1 VKEWI
6 LQRRWRIIVSGIF
19 ITALPLLSL
28 AFIINFQITI
38 ALEDRIIKETQWFA
52 KISSH
57 HLEDTLDREISLG
70 KSFATRPQLLTAINR
85 DDKKEMTRH
94 LKTLVDSSGSLE
106 RVFIATPQGIQI
118 ANYPATTNTLG
129 KDFTE
134 RDWYK
139 GVSRNWEPYVSEFY
153 IRAAK
158 PQHYLFAMA
167 VPFRLEG
174 RVIGILVMQPKEDYI
189 GNAAREIDIG
199 IGQIYVVDRKG
210 HLIYHPRFTVDRI
223 MDFSREP
230 LVQKVLKGL
239 DGAERTLDSFGK
251 EPAISAYHPVAP
263 WGWGVVV
270 EKPTAVILAPVRKI
284 TLWLA
289 AITGSMLLLGAIFA
303 YRWAEILSESQKLT
317 QDLKRY
323 ADKLENANNELESF
337 SYSISHDLR
346 SPLRA
351 IDGFS
356 RILLKEYGAKI
367 DSEGKRLLDIV
378 RTNAQRMGQLIDD
391 LLAFS
396 RVGRAE
402 LRLSEINMQEL
413 ANKVCEELKAG
424 MTGQTVQCIVGSLPT
439 AFGDRAMMRQ
449 VFSNLLANAIKFTR
463 TREKARIEVDGRE
476 AENEN
481 VYSVRDNGVGFD
493 AQYGHKLFGVFQ
505 RLHDMDEFEG
515 TGIGLSIVKRIVQ
528 KHDGRVW
535 AEGAP
540 DQGAV
545 FYFAL
550 PRRLP
555 TRPVKGEGRQ

>member
-1 VKEWI
+1 MKEWI

-19 ITALPLLSL
+19 ITAIPLLSL
-28 AFIINFQITI
+28 AFIINFQITA
-38 ALEDRIIKETQWFA
+38 ALEERIIKETQWFA

-57 HLEDTLDREISLG
+57 HLEDTLGREISLG

-85 DDKKEMTRH
+85 GDKKEMTRH
-94 LKTLVDSSGSLE
+94 LRTLVDSSGSLE

-129 KDFTE
+129 KDFSG

-139 GVSRNWEPYVSEFY
+139 GVSRNWEPYASEFY

-158 PQHYLFAMA
+158 PQRYLFAMA
-167 VPFRLEG
+167 LPFRLEG

-189 GNAAREIDIG
+189 ENMARDIDIG
-199 IGQIYVVDRKG
+199 IGQIYVVDSKG
-210 HLIYHPRFTVDRI
+210 HLIYHPRYTVDRI
-223 MDFSREP
+223 VDFSQVP
-230 LVQKVLKGL
+230 LIQKVLKGIN
-239 DGAERTLDSFGK
+239 GVERTSDSLGK
-251 EPAISAYHPVAP
+251 EPSISAYHPVSP

-289 AITGSMLLLGAIFA
+289 AITGFMLLLGGIFA
-303 YRWAEILSESQKLT
+303 YRWAEIIFESQKLT
-317 QDLKRY
+317 RDLKHY
-323 ADKLENANNELESF
+323 ADRLENANKELESF

-356 RILLKEYGAKI
+356 RILLKEYGAKV

-402 LRLSEINMQEL
+402 MRLSEINMEEL
-413 ANKVCEELKAG
+413 ANKVCEEIKAG
-424 MTGQTVQCIVGSLPT
+424 MTGKTPQCNVGSLPP

-463 TREKARIEVDGRE
+463 TREEASIEVGGRE
-476 AENEN
+476 AEEEN
-481 VYSVRDNGVGFD
+481 VYYVKDNGVGFD

-515 TGIGLSIVKRIVQ
+515 TGIGLSIVKRIVE

-535 AEGAP
+535 AEGALNE
-540 DQGAV
+540 GAT

-550 PRRLP
+550 PKR
-555 TRPVKGEGRQ
+555 

>member
-6 LQRRWRIIVSGIF
+6 LQKRWRIIVSGIF
-19 ITALPLLSL
+19 ITAIPLLSL
-28 AFIINFQITI
+28 AFIINFQITT
-38 ALEDRIIKETQWFA
+38 ALEERIIKEAQWFA

-57 HLEDTLDREISLG
+57 HLEDRLNSEISLG
-70 KSFATRPQLLTAINR
+70 MSYVTRPLLLTGVNR
-85 DDKKEMTRH
+85 GDRHEMTRH
-94 LKTLVDSSGSLE
+94 LKLLVAGTSSVE
-106 RVFIATPQGIQI
+106 RAFITTPQGVQL
-118 ANYPATTNTLG
+118 ANYPTTANTIG
-129 KDFTE
+129 KDFSS

-153 IRAAK
+153 IRTAK
-158 PQHYLFAMA
+158 PQRYLFAIA

-174 RVIGILVMQPKEDYI
+174 RVIGILVMQPKEAYI
-189 GNAAREIDIG
+189 GNMVTAIDIG
-199 IGQIYVVDRKG
+199 VGQIYVVDKQG
-210 HLIYHPRFTVDRI
+210 HLIYHPGYTLDRI
-223 MDFSREP
+223 MDFSQVP
-230 LVQKVLKGL
+230 LVQKVLKGI
-239 DGAERTLDSFGK
+239 DGVERTLDSLGK
-251 EPAISAYHPVAP
+251 DPAISAYHPVEP

-270 EKPTAVILAPVRKI
+270 EKPTAVILAPVKKI

-289 AITGSMLLLGAIFA
+289 AITGFMLLLGAIFA

-317 QDLKRY
+317 RDLKRY
-323 ADKLENANNELESF
+323 ADRLETANNELESF

-356 RILLKEYGAKI
+356 RILLKEYGDKV

-402 LRLSEINMQEL
+402 MRLSEINMEEL

-424 MTGQTVQCIVGSLPT
+424 TTGNTPQCNVGSLPRV
-439 AFGDRAMMRQ
+439 FGDQAMMRQ

-463 TREKARIEVDGRE
+463 TREEARIEVGGRE
-476 AENEN
+476 DGEEN
-481 VYSVRDNGVGFD
+481 VYYVKDNGVGFD

-515 TGIGLSIVKRIVQ
+515 TGIGLSIVKRIVE

-535 AEGAP
+535 AEGKVNE
-540 DQGAV
+540 GAI

-550 PRRLP
+550 PRR
-555 TRPVKGEGRQ
+555 